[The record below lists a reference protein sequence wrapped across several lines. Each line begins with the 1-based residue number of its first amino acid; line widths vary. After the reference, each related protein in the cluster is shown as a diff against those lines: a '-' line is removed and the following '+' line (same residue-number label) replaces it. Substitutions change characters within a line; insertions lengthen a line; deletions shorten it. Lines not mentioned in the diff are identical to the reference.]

1 MSAGQIDLLDP
12 TPLVRDT
19 ERRLALRRAADL
31 VRGEHVRKNTD
42 TAYKQDWARWR
53 EFVATMDAIGAPIE
67 TISGNADVLSDS
79 LLLFVR
85 WLAQGGRTA
94 LDNTI
99 KPHAPESMRRRLN
112 GVLAGWRRA
121 GIDYPRGISADARR
135 WIDGHADWLVEQNI
149 STGRGQ
155 ARLIE
160 LTGDENDD
168 VIRIAEATELAVRAG
183 KLHAVEAARDMA
195 LILIGMAVAARSAE
209 ASFVQVADIASGEND
224 GLYVAIRKSKKS
236 HRRPYVKRGARDA
249 TCPVRAWHH
258 WQATSGIVT
267 GPAFR
272 RCRDGRVRSEGL
284 SPEGC
289 SDVVT
294 RAAKR
299 AGITG
304 ATFHG
309 LRAGF
314 ATAAA
319 RAKKDKAEIADQG
332 GWDRNSAALDV
343 YIRQVKVWQ
352 NAVTE
357 GIGF

>member
-1 MSAGQIDLLDP
+1 M
-12 TPLVRDT
+12 
-19 ERRLALRRAADL
+19 
-31 VRGEHVRKNTD
+31 
-42 TAYKQDWARWR
+42 
-53 EFVATMDAIGAPIE
+53 
-67 TISGNADVLSDS
+67 
-79 LLLFVR
+79 
-85 WLAQGGRTA
+85 
-94 LDNTI
+94 
-99 KPHAPESMRRRLN
+99 
-112 GVLAGWRRA
+112 
-121 GIDYPRGISADARR
+121 
-135 WIDGHADWLVEQNI
+135 
-149 STGRGQ
+149 
-155 ARLIE
+155 
-160 LTGDENDD
+160 
-168 VIRIAEATELAVRAG
+168 RIAEATELAVRAG
-183 KLHAVEAARDMA
+183 QLHPVEAARDMA
-195 LILIGMAVAARSAE
+195 LILVGMAVAARSAE
-209 ASFVQVADIASGEND
+209 ASFIKVPDIKPGEND

-236 HRRPYVKRGARDA
+236 HREPYVKRGARDA

-258 WQATSGIVT
+258 WQAMSGIVT

-272 RCRDGRVRSEGL
+272 RCRDGRVRSDGL
-284 SPEGC
+284 SPEAC

-294 RAAKR
+294 RAGRR

-343 YIRQVKVWQ
+343 YIRRVKVWQ